1 MRAQSIIGV
10 HGIIVVGAREV
21 EARLVELEEQGEI
34 ELFRALVRKYHSQG
48 CPRGGGLGK
57 GNRYFVLEVDGYW
70 VAGAWI
76 HLPSTFSNVL
86 MNCELPVDNT
96 YFLRRVCAFAPGDW
110 CVELLE
116 QLCEKLKSEGKE
128 CLVALGLPDHSNA
141 LYKRAGFELV
151 GYTKRTRHPVFA
163 RRLR

>member
-1 MRAQSIIGV
+1 M
-10 HGIIVVGAREV
+10 E
-21 EARLVELEEQGEI
+21 LVELEDREDV
-34 ELFRALVRKYHSQG
+34 ELFRALLRKYHSQG

-57 GNRYFVLEVDGYW
+57 GNRYFVLVVDGYW

-86 MNCELPVDNT
+86 TSLGLPVDNS
-96 YFLRRVCAFAPGDW
+96 YFLRRICSFAPGDW

-116 QLCEKLKSEGKE
+116 MLCRKLREEGKE
-128 CLVALGLPDHSNA
+128 CLVAMGLPDHSNA

-151 GYTKRTRHPVFA
+151 GRTKRTRHPVFA
-163 RRLR
+163 KRLRQER